1 MRLLV
6 EATNGVLGV
15 EGDRIVPPTGRFDIV
30 IGVDGELRPGLIN
43 AHEHLHRNHY
53 GRLGD
58 PPYRNSYEWGEDIH
72 ARQAEVIADARARP
86 RTAALLHG
94 AEKNLRAGVTTV
106 VHHDPW
112 EALFEQ
118 DFPLRVLRVPHAHA
132 LRTTPPDASQSRDEP
147 FMIHLAEGT
156 DGSAADEIRDLDARG
171 LVTRHLLAVH
181 VVGAD
186 ADGIRRL
193 RDAGACV
200 IWCPTSNLFL
210 LGRTLPSSLLAPGI
224 DVLVGSDSLLSGAGT
239 LLDELRAAHV
249 LGFVSDTRLMD
260 AVGCVAARR
269 FGIDAPS
276 LDPGARADFAVFRAP
291 LLEATCSDVAL
302 VVAGG
307 RVRVLEPS
315 LVPSLDA
322 IASSGTVTEM
332 DGVARWVSLGSS

>member
-6 EATNGVLGV
+6 EATNCAVGV
-15 EGDRIVPPTGRFDIV
+15 EGNRIVAPTGRFDIV
-30 IGVDGELRPGLIN
+30 LGIDGDLRPGLIN

-53 GRLGD
+53 GRLGN
-58 PPYRNSYEWGEDIH
+58 PPYRNAYEWGDDIH
-72 ARQAEVIADARARP
+72 EHHADVIATARAWP
-86 RTAALLHG
+86 RAAALLHG

-112 EALFEQ
+112 EAEFEQ
-118 DFPLRVLRVPHAHA
+118 NFPIRVLRVPHAHA
-132 LRTTPPDASQSRDEP
+132 LRTTPPDVSQPVDEP

-156 DGSAADEIRDLDARG
+156 DTAAADEIRDLDARG

-239 LLDELRAAHV
+239 LLDELRAARV
-249 LGFVSDTRLMD
+249 LGFVSDARLED
-260 AVGCVAARR
+260 AVGSLAARR
-269 FGIDAPS
+269 FGIDRPS
-276 LDPGARADFAVFRAP
+276 LDPGARADFVVFRAP
-291 LLEATCSDVAL
+291 LLEASCADVAL

-307 RVRVLEPS
+307 RVRVLDPA
-315 LVPSLDA
+315 LVSSLDA
-322 IASSGTVTEM
+322 LTDTGAVAEM
-332 DGVARWVSLGSS
+332 NGVERWVSLGSA